1 MKTLISVSFL
11 FLGFW
16 FCIRWVLISQASDA
30 FLADPDAYRLLAVEL
45 SANGVFGANSRPTA
59 FRPPLYPSIL
69 SFGVTAS
76 NELSPVFLKAL
87 HSLLGA
93 ATCFL
98 TFCLAFA
105 TQNLLWPTRFKRI
118 SESWGSLTTREYW
131 DFFRQVIAPITA
143 ALLVA
148 IDPILVRQSQLIMT
162 ETLATF
168 LAALTLWLMLRVYSD
183 PTPSKLLSVGL
194 GIGLSVL
201 CRPTAIGWGGLFM
214 VAFFL
219 GRLASIQ
226 TNESPRNR
234 IVWCVFAYML
244 GLLCFVIP
252 WGLRNRIELN
262 RWIFTTSHGG
272 YTLLLANNNSL
283 YDHFEKT
290 ASRNWDDSTFQAEW
304 SAKSAGLDELE
315 QDQLA
320 NSMARNV
327 IQQRPLL
334 FLKSCL
340 IRLGWLWAPWPNQ
353 QNWIVS
359 TGIGVWYSLVFGAAF
374 FGTFVS
380 CRQYGGFFRNP
391 ILMPS
396 ACLILSLSVIHA
408 VYWSNLRMR
417 SVAMPAIYTLA
428 CISISFGINS
438 KATIRK

>member
-1 MKTLISVSFL
+1 MKTLLSVSFL

-16 FCIRWVLISQASDA
+16 FCIRWVFISLASDA
-30 FLADPDAYRLLAVEL
+30 FLTDPDAYRLLAVEL

-69 SFGVTAS
+69 SFGVSAGH
-76 NELSPVFLKAL
+76 ELSPVFIKAL
-87 HSLLGA
+87 HSILGA
-93 ATCFL
+93 ATCFF
-98 TFCLAFA
+98 TFCLTLA
-105 TQNLLWPTRFKRI
+105 TQNLLWPTRFKGI
-118 SESWGSLTTREYW
+118 SEIWGSLTDRRPW
-131 DFFRQVIAPITA
+131 DFFQQVIAPFMA

-168 LAALTLWLMLRVYSD
+168 LAALTLWLMFRAYLD
-183 PTPSKLLSVGL
+183 PTPAKLLAVGL
-194 GIGLSVL
+194 GMGLSVL
-201 CRPTAIGWGGLFM
+201 CRPTAIGWGGLFIG
-214 VAFFL
+214 AFFL
-219 GRLASIQ
+219 GRLSSKSS
-226 TNESPRNR
+226 NEPLRLR
-234 IVWCVFAYML
+234 IGSCLLAYLL
-244 GLLCFVIP
+244 GLLCFVMP
-252 WGLRNRIELN
+252 WGLRNQIELN
-262 RWIFTTSHGG
+262 RWIFTTTHGG

-290 ASRNWDDSTFQAEW
+290 ASRNWDDTTFQAEW
-304 SAKSAGLDELE
+304 SSKTAGLNELE

-320 NSMARNV
+320 NSMARKV

-353 QNWIVS
+353 QNWLVC

-374 FGTFVS
+374 FGAIVS
-380 CRQYGGFFRNP
+380 WRQYGGFFRNP
-391 ILMPS
+391 ILMPT

-417 SVAMPAIYTLA
+417 SVAMPAIYMLA
-428 CISISFGINS
+428 CISIPFGFNS
-438 KATIRK
+438 KETIRK

>member
-16 FCIRWVLISQASDA
+16 FCLRWVLISQASDA

-45 SANGVFGANSRPTA
+45 SAHGVFGANSSPTA

-76 NELSPVFLKAL
+76 HELSTVFLKAL

-93 ATCFL
+93 STCFL

-118 SESWGSLTTREYW
+118 SESWSSLTDRQYW
-131 DFFRQVIAPITA
+131 DFFRQVIAPFLA
-143 ALLVA
+143 ALMVA

-168 LAALTLWLMLRVYSD
+168 LAALALWQMFRAYCD
-183 PTPSKLLSVGL
+183 PTPSKLLAVGL

-201 CRPTAIGWGGLFM
+201 CRPIAVGWGGVFIG
-214 VAFFL
+214 AFLL
-219 GRLASIQ
+219 GRFASKSP
-226 TNESPRNR
+226 NESPRYR
-234 IVWCVFAYML
+234 IVWCVLAYVL
-244 GLLCFVIP
+244 GLLCFIIP
-252 WGLRNRIELN
+252 WGLRNKVELN
-262 RWIFTTSHGG
+262 RWIFTTTHGG

-290 ASRNWDDSTFQAEW
+290 ASRNWDDTTFQAEW
-304 SAKSAGLDELE
+304 SAKTAGLNELE
-315 QDQLA
+315 QDELA

-334 FLKSCL
+334 FFKSCL

-359 TGIGVWYSLVFGAAF
+359 TGIGVWYSLAFVAAF
-374 FGTFVS
+374 VGAFVS
-380 CRQYGGFFRNP
+380 WRQYDGFFRNP
-391 ILMPS
+391 ILMPT

-428 CISISFGINS
+428 CISISCGINS

>member
-1 MKTLISVSFL
+1 M

-16 FCIRWVLISQASDA
+16 FCLRWVLISQASDA

-76 NELSPVFLKAL
+76 SELSPVFLKGL

-118 SESWGSLTTREYW
+118 SESWGSLTAREYW

-168 LAALTLWLMLRVYSD
+168 LAALTLWLMLRAYSD
-183 PTPSKLLSVGL
+183 PTPAKLLSVGL

-214 VAFFL
+214 VVFFL
-219 GRLASIQ
+219 GRLASIP

-334 FLKSCL
+334 F
-340 IRLGWLWAPWPNQ
+340 
-353 QNWIVS
+353 
-359 TGIGVWYSLVFGAAF
+359 
-374 FGTFVS
+374 
-380 CRQYGGFFRNP
+380 
-391 ILMPS
+391 
-396 ACLILSLSVIHA
+396 
-408 VYWSNLRMR
+408 
-417 SVAMPAIYTLA
+417 
-428 CISISFGINS
+428 
-438 KATIRK
+438 